1 MDRQHVSLV
10 ARNRFIVNK
19 RGDHFRNNLSKSMV
33 RTLRSV
39 AVCRNFRWIT
49 TGLLL
54 ALVSLVLCL
63 TAEAQQV
70 HYRHTGDMPPGAI
83 GQWQLQRGGPLPG
96 YFQPTKV
103 QVPEGC
109 AISFADGRHFDQGV
123 KDQRAAGLLIG
134 QVYRLKITHI
144 PLYEGLEVFPTIE
157 LIDRIYPPAGRALEF
172 PIPIHITRDDL
183 REALAGRMVTRVFY
197 VEDPAHALPAAQ
209 QPNESFGFDVKRG
222 RDPLRVADSLGRPVA
237 ILRLGARVPGPRG
250 PTPQFLFGSPPWKK
264 MTPLRMPVTSL
275 GDSPIQ
281 RTTTPL
287 ERLTGK

>member
-1 MDRQHVSLV
+1 M
-10 ARNRFIVNK
+10 
-19 RGDHFRNNLSKSMV
+19 SMV

-39 AVCRNFRWIT
+39 AVFRHVRWVT

-63 TAEAQQV
+63 TVEAQQV
-70 HYRHTGDMPPGAI
+70 HYRHHGGMPPGAI

-103 QVPEGC
+103 LVPEGC
-109 AISFADGRHFDQGV
+109 DISFADSGHFDQGV
-123 KDQRAAGLLIG
+123 KDQRVAGLLIG

-157 LIDRIYPPAGRALEF
+157 LIDRIYPPAGRTLEF
-172 PIPIHITRDDL
+172 PIPIRITRDDL

-209 QPNESFGFDVKRG
+209 QPNESFGFDIERG
-222 RDPLRVADSLGRPVA
+222 RDPLRVADSLGRPIA
-237 ILRLGARVPGPRG
+237 ILRLGARVPGPQG

-264 MTPLRMPVTSL
+264 MTPLRLPVNSL
-275 GDSPIQ
+275 GDSSIQ
-281 RTTTPL
+281 GTKLSPD
-287 ERLTGK
+287 RLTGK